1 MLQRWMLAVTVGAV
15 LVSAG
20 GCVRVQD
27 NGKNAAPPLV
37 AVARPPIAD
46 LPVPKGFRLDPKSR
60 TIAQVGI
67 RLAEHHYRGLAD
79 KFALSRF
86 YKRHMPISRWKL
98 VTEALVDN
106 KITLEFEKERE
117 RCWLTI
123 VQGGVITPSRV
134 TALLWPDG
142 RRDGNPRK

>member
-1 MLQRWMLAVTVGAV
+1 MQRWTLAMAVGAA
-15 LVSAG
+15 LALAG
-20 GCVRVQD
+20 GCARVQD
-27 NGKNAAPPLV
+27 NGKNAAPALS

-46 LPVPKGFRLDPKSR
+46 LPVPKGFSLDPRSR

-67 RLAEHHYRGLAD
+67 RLAEHHYRGYAG
-79 KFALSRF
+79 KFELSRF

-98 VTEALVDN
+98 VTEALADN

-117 RCWLTI
+117 RCWITI

-134 TALLWPDG
+134 TALVWPDG
-142 RRDGNPRK
+142 RREDNPRK